1 MMPTPAAPQKLAL
14 RDIHLPPDPSWWP
27 PAPGW
32 WLLALATL
40 VLLAVGASLG
50 WRWRRRRRACRRVLA
65 EVTRLETAHADD
77 ETLALGLH
85 QLLRR
90 TVRRYDADAV
100 RQRGEPWRRAL
111 ARVPVQPATLD
122 VLMRLE
128 QRLYQ
133 PVAAFDRAA
142 ALAATRE
149 WLQAAWRH
157 MPRAQEPGHA

>member
-1 MMPTPAAPQKLAL
+1 MMSVPAAPQKLVL

-32 WLLALATL
+32 WLLALAVL
-40 VLLAVGASLG
+40 ALLAVGALLG

-65 EVTRLETAHADD
+65 EVARLETLHADD
-77 ETLALGLH
+77 EALALGLH

-90 TVRRYDADAV
+90 TVRRYDAGAM

-111 ARVPVQPATLD
+111 ARVPAQAATLD
-122 VLMRLE
+122 ALMLLE

-149 WLQAAWRH
+149 WLRLAWRN
-157 MPRAQEPGHA
+157 MPRAQGPGHA